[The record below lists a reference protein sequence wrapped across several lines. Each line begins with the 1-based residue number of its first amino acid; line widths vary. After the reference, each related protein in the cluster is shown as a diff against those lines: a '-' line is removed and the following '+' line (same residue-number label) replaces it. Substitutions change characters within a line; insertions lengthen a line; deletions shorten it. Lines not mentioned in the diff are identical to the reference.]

1 MSVSALI
8 VEARHRG
15 GLTQG
20 ELAQRSGTSQ
30 ATLSRYESGDA
41 VPTISTLER
50 IIAATG
56 ATLTLAAVPASRVA
70 DVRSARMSK
79 LRQNKK
85 QILAILKKHNARNPQ
100 VFGSV
105 ARGDDGPNSDIDLL
119 VDVDMHKQD
128 LFDVFHIELELEELL
143 GEKVEITP
151 RSIIDPQIHKH
162 AIEEA
167 VPL

>member
-8 VEARHRG
+8 LDARHRG
-15 GLTQG
+15 GLTQR
-20 ELAQRSGTSQ
+20 ELARRSGTSQ

-41 VPTISTLER
+41 VPTIPTLER

-56 ATLTLAAVPASRVA
+56 AMLTLTAVPVNRVA
-70 DVRSARMSK
+70 DFRSARMSK

-85 QILAILKKHNARNPQ
+85 QILAILKKHRASNPQ

-119 VDVDMHKQD
+119 VDVDMHRSN
-128 LFDVFHIELELEELL
+128 LFDVFHIELELEKLL

-151 RSIIDPQIHKH
+151 RSIIDPKVNKFATQ
-162 AIEEA
+162 EA